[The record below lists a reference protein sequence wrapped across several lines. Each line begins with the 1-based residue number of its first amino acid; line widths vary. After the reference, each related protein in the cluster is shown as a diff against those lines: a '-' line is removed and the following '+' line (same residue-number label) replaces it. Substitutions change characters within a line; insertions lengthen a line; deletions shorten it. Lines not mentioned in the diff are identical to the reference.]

1 MVSYQFEK
9 GKKRV
14 EILSSIFCFSFYF
27 IVNKFRNE
35 GTTRW
40 GLLKQI
46 KAYIRRGERSRPR
59 FPDHR
64 PQHPTTTH
72 AKQATG
78 IQTPTKM
85 YQRLPGHRLFKLH
98 AKQATGIQTPT
109 KMYQRLPGHRLFKFI
124 PELTRFN
131 SFPGACTYGQ
141 LSSNTRTHVEQ

>member
-85 YQRLPGHRLFKLH
+85 YQRLPGHRLFK
-98 AKQATGIQTPT
+98 
-109 KMYQRLPGHRLFKFI
+109 FI